1 MPPLVHDALRH
12 HAHDVGVLGIVPVN
26 VCVHL
31 TPIDV
36 LRLACCSRAL
46 SAWASAPPLW
56 RALAIRDFPGAGFH
70 PPPRLRYA
78 GQGPLMATGATSQRS
93 AESATPIPP
102 EVSITPRWNGASG
115 EALDMA
121 ARGVVSGADYQAAY
135 RGAASEATLDR
146 ARVGLASEPC
156 VCMCVDHGK
165 VFHRAGMN
173 L

>member
-1 MPPLVHDALRH
+1 MHPT
-12 HAHDVGVLGIVPVN
+12 GVLCIVPVN
-26 VCVHL
+26 VCIHL

-70 PPPRLRYA
+70 PPPRLRYS
-78 GQGPLMATGATSQRS
+78 QGPSINTGATSQRS
-93 AESATPIPP
+93 AQSSTPIPP
-102 EVSITPRWNGASG
+102 EVSILPRSDGASG
-115 EALDMA
+115 EGLTSA
-121 ARGVVSGADYQAAY
+121 AQGAVSAADYQAAY

-146 ARVGLASEPC
+146 ARVGLASEPR
-156 VCMCVDHGK
+156 VHMCVDHGK
-165 VFHRAGMN
+165 VFHHAGMN